1 MIKRTSLKFIKFILI
16 FSLVIITAFIG
27 VGCGVYE
34 KVTED
39 MSIDQKI
46 NEIKSRGNYVQASEI
61 DKTFL
66 DAIVAIEDHR
76 YYKHG
81 AVDFISI
88 GRALL
93 TNLKAGEIVEGGS
106 TITQQL
112 AKNLFLTSDQTI
124 KRKIEEVFLAYDLE
138 KKYTKDEILELY
150 VNVIYYGDGFTG
162 IKEACN
168 GYFGKEPNEITYDE
182 ATLLAGLPQ
191 APSIYGLSDNYEK
204 AIDRQEEVISALE
217 NFAISN

>member
-1 MIKRTSLKFIKFILI
+1 MAKRASFKFIKIIFI
-16 FSLVIITAFIG
+16 FSLIILTVFIG

-34 KVTED
+34 KITQD
-39 MSIDQKI
+39 MSIDEQI
-46 NEIKSRGNYVQASEI
+46 NEIRGGENYVQAEDI

-66 DAIVAIEDHR
+66 EAIVAIEDHR
-76 YYKHG
+76 FYKHG
-81 AVDFISI
+81 AIDFISI

-93 TNLKAGEIVEGGS
+93 TNLKAGKIVEGGS

-124 KRKIEEVFLAYDLE
+124 KRKIEEIFLAYDLE

-150 VNVIYYGDGFTG
+150 VNVIYYGEGFTG

-168 GYFGKEPNEITYDE
+168 GYFGKKPDEITYDE

-191 APSIYGLSDNYEK
+191 APSIYALNTNYDK
-204 AIDRQEEVISALE
+204 AIERQEEVINALE
-217 NFAISN
+217 NFVIAN

>member
-1 MIKRTSLKFIKFILI
+1 MVKRTSLKFIKFTLV
-16 FSLVIITAFIG
+16 FSLIIITAFIG
-27 VGCGVYE
+27 IGCGVYE
-34 KVTED
+34 KVTQD
-39 MSIDQKI
+39 MSIDEEI
-46 NEIKSRGNYVQASEI
+46 NEIKARDNYVQASEI

-66 DAIVAIEDHR
+66 ESIVAIEDHR
-76 YYKHG
+76 YYRHG
-81 AVDFISI
+81 AIDFISI

-93 TNLKAGEIVEGGS
+93 TNLKAGKIVEGGS

-112 AKNLFLTSDQTI
+112 AKNLFLTPDQTI
-124 KRKIEEVFLAYDLE
+124 KRKVEEIFLAYDLE

-150 VNVIYYGDGFTG
+150 VNIIYYGDGFTG

-191 APSIYGLSDNYEK
+191 APSIYGLNTNYEK
-204 AIDRQEEVISALE
+204 AVDRQEEVIDALE
-217 NFAISN
+217 SFAISN

>member
-1 MIKRTSLKFIKFILI
+1 MVKRTSLNFIKFMVV
-16 FSLVIITAFIG
+16 FSLIIITAFIG

-34 KVTED
+34 KVTQD
-39 MSIDQKI
+39 MYIDEEV
-46 NEIKSRGNYVQASEI
+46 NEIKSGDNYVQASEI
-61 DKTFL
+61 NKIFL
-66 DAIVAIEDHR
+66 EAIVAIEDHR

-88 GRALL
+88 GRALI
-93 TNLKAGEIVEGGS
+93 TNLKAGKIVEGGS

-124 KRKIEEVFLAYDLE
+124 KRKVEEIFLAYDLE

-191 APSIYGLSDNYEK
+191 ALSIYGLSNNYEK
-204 AIDRQEEVISALE
+204 AIDRQEEVIDALE
-217 NFAISN
+217 SFAISN

>member
-1 MIKRTSLKFIKFILI
+1 MVKRTSLKFIKFTLV
-16 FSLVIITAFIG
+16 FSLIIITAFIG
-27 VGCGVYE
+27 IGCGVYE
-34 KVTED
+34 KVTQD
-39 MSIDQKI
+39 MYIDEEI
-46 NEIKSRGNYVQASEI
+46 NEIKSRDNYVQASEI

-66 DAIVAIEDHR
+66 EAIVAIEDHR

-93 TNLKAGEIVEGGS
+93 TNLKAGKIVEGGS

-112 AKNLFLTSDQTI
+112 AKNLFLTPEQTI
-124 KRKIEEVFLAYDLE
+124 KRKVEEIFLAYDLE

-191 APSIYGLSDNYEK
+191 APSIYGLSNNYEK
-204 AIDRQEEVISALE
+204 AVDRQEEVIDALE
-217 NFAISN
+217 SFAISN

>member
-1 MIKRTSLKFIKFILI
+1 MVKRTSLKFIKFTLV
-16 FSLVIITAFIG
+16 FSLIIITAFIG
-27 VGCGVYE
+27 IGCGVYE
-34 KVTED
+34 KVTQD
-39 MSIDQKI
+39 MSIDEEI
-46 NEIKSRGNYVQASEI
+46 NEIKSRDNYVQASEI

-66 DAIVAIEDHR
+66 EAIVAIEDHR

-93 TNLKAGEIVEGGS
+93 TNLKAGKIVEGGS

-112 AKNLFLTSDQTI
+112 AKNLFLTPEQTI
-124 KRKIEEVFLAYDLE
+124 KRKVEEIFLSYDLE

-191 APSIYGLSDNYEK
+191 APSSYGLSNNYEK
-204 AIDRQEEVISALE
+204 AVDRQEEVIDALE
-217 NFAISN
+217 SFAISN

>member
-1 MIKRTSLKFIKFILI
+1 MVKRTSLKFIKFTLV
-16 FSLVIITAFIG
+16 FSLIIITAFIG
-27 VGCGVYE
+27 IGCGVYE
-34 KVTED
+34 KVTQD
-39 MSIDQKI
+39 MSIDEEI
-46 NEIKSRGNYVQASEI
+46 NEIKARDNYVQASEI

-66 DAIVAIEDHR
+66 ESIVAIEDHR

-93 TNLKAGEIVEGGS
+93 TNLKAGKIVEGGS

-112 AKNLFLTSDQTI
+112 AKNLFLTPEQTI
-124 KRKIEEVFLAYDLE
+124 KRKVEEIFLAYDLE

-191 APSIYGLSDNYEK
+191 APSIYGLSNNYEK
-204 AIDRQEEVISALE
+204 AVDRQEEVIDALE
-217 NFAISN
+217 SFAISN

>member
-1 MIKRTSLKFIKFILI
+1 MVKRTSLKFIKFTLV
-16 FSLVIITAFIG
+16 FSLIIITAFIG
-27 VGCGVYE
+27 IGCGVYE
-34 KVTED
+34 KVTQD
-39 MSIDQKI
+39 MSIDEEI
-46 NEIKSRGNYVQASEI
+46 NEIKARDNYVQASEI

-66 DAIVAIEDHR
+66 ESIVAIEDHR

-93 TNLKAGEIVEGGS
+93 TNLKAGKIVEGGS

-112 AKNLFLTSDQTI
+112 AKNLFLTPDQTI
-124 KRKIEEVFLAYDLE
+124 KRKVEEIFLAYDLE

-191 APSIYGLSDNYEK
+191 APSIYGLSNNYEK
-204 AIDRQEEVISALE
+204 AVDRQEEVIDALE
-217 NFAISN
+217 SFAISN

>member
-1 MIKRTSLKFIKFILI
+1 MVKRTSLKFIKFTLV
-16 FSLVIITAFIG
+16 FSLIIITAFIG
-27 VGCGVYE
+27 IGCGVYE
-34 KVTED
+34 KVTQD
-39 MSIDQKI
+39 MSIDEEI
-46 NEIKSRGNYVQASEI
+46 NEIKSRDNYVQASEI

-66 DAIVAIEDHR
+66 EAIVAIEDHR

-93 TNLKAGEIVEGGS
+93 TNLKAGKIVEGGS

-112 AKNLFLTSDQTI
+112 AKNLFLTPEQTI
-124 KRKIEEVFLAYDLE
+124 KRKVEEIFLSYDLE

-191 APSIYGLSDNYEK
+191 APSIYGLSNNYE
-204 AIDRQEEVISALE
+204 RLC
-217 NFAISN
+217 